1 LTGRKKGG
9 RIEVASKIS
18 SEDKH
23 RSISIQ
29 LGAPMKAALYEQFKG
44 PISIT
49 EVQDPDVPEG
59 GVILAVEATGIC
71 RSDWHGWQGHDPDI
85 RLPHVPG
92 HELVGT
98 IVEVGKGVRNWRKGD
113 RVTLP
118 FVAGCGHCEPCLS
131 GNQQVC
137 DYQFQP
143 GFTHWGSF
151 AEYVAIHYADG
162 NLVRLPD
169 TLDPVAA
176 ASLGCR
182 FATAFRALEAQARL
196 RAGEWVAV
204 HGCGGVGLSAIMIA
218 RAMGGR
224 IIAVD
229 IDQEKLDMAKR
240 LGAEVAINGRE
251 TPDVVA
257 AIRSVTHGGVQVSM
271 DALGNPQT
279 CFNSIAA
286 LAKRGRHVQVGL
298 MLADQS
304 HPAIPMDMVVSRE
317 LEIYGSHGIQ
327 AHRYGALLGL
337 VVSGQLHP
345 ELLVTERLNLAEGI
359 DFLQRMNTFP
369 GTGIRVI
376 DRLHP

>member
-1 LTGRKKGG
+1 
-9 RIEVASKIS
+9 
-18 SEDKH
+18 
-23 RSISIQ
+23 
-29 LGAPMKAALYEQFKG
+29 
-44 PISIT
+44 
-49 EVQDPDVPEG
+49 
-59 GVILAVEATGIC
+59 
-71 RSDWHGWQGHDPDI
+71 
-85 RLPHVPG
+85 
-92 HELVGT
+92 
-98 IVEVGKGVRNWRKGD
+98 
-113 RVTLP
+113 
-118 FVAGCGHCEPCLS
+118 
-131 GNQQVC
+131 
-137 DYQFQP
+137 
-143 GFTHWGSF
+143 
-151 AEYVAIHYADG
+151 
-162 NLVRLPD
+162 
-169 TLDPVAA
+169 
-176 ASLGCR
+176 
-182 FATAFRALEAQARL
+182 
-196 RAGEWVAV
+196 
-204 HGCGGVGLSAIMIA
+204 MIA